1 MLAFYMLLVEDI
13 HQKTTLES
21 IYHQYRKQMFCL
33 ARSILGSD
41 ADAEDAVHD
50 VFVRIATRHM
60 AAVLRISDANDLRN
74 YLLKAVKNTCLNYKR
89 RREIPTDPDD
99 AVFAGAIL
107 SDDAFVDMI
116 CAKAQKEQ
124 LLQAM
129 ISLPAPYRDVLYFR
143 FVLEF
148 SVAEI
153 AKMQSVKMETI
164 RKQLMRGKKKLLEAL
179 DWTGGAPVGNHT

>member
-1 MLAFYMLLVEDI
+1 MYRPHCGFIYQ
-13 HQKTTLES
+13 HKES
-21 IYHQYRKQMFCL
+21 IF
-33 ARSILGSD
+33 
-41 ADAEDAVHD
+41 
-50 VFVRIATRHM
+50 
-60 AAVLRISDANDLRN
+60 
-74 YLLKAVKNTCLNYKR
+74 
-89 RREIPTDPDD
+89 
-99 AVFAGAIL
+99 L

-116 CAKAQKEQ
+116 CAKTQKEQ